1 MLNPEHLDNSSK
13 WGNVFFFL
21 QNIQNNLLTLDSRD
35 SRFLDVWPKVK
46 ETTRPVDHEWDKE
59 GRGKGSKEKGAQD

>member
-1 MLNPEHLDNSSK
+1 M
-13 WGNVFFFL
+13 FFFL

-35 SRFLDVWPKVK
+35 SCFLDVWLKVK

-59 GRGKGSKEKGAQD
+59 GRRKGSKEKGAQD